1 MRANMVGSTAIGDE
15 YERLDRGLPL
25 RQIRFLLW
33 QIGYV
38 GRRVEEGAQLFAV
51 GEDDR
56 IVEFS

>member
-1 MRANMVGSTAIGDE
+1 MVGSTAIGDE